1 MEYELNR
8 NCIPRLV
15 KVFILNEKIKFD
27 LIKQNFGLPQEY
39 LENFQIEEIGR
50 DEKDLLMK
58 DTIAYKNSLEE
69 YIYKMREKINSDE
82 LKGSFTQEEKENL
95 IKEMDQVMNWL
106 YSNDED
112 LYNMHK
118 LEEKSKKMKSLGDL
132 FYSRLNGWDTIK
144 ENLTK
149 MESLLYEKLD
159 YFTKLEERIKKGEN
173 TGITI
178 EQINNIN
185 GYIQQECNNYEAKM
199 YEYDVAD
206 KTKKPKISLNDIQNM
221 INSFNIN
228 IEKMQKVGN

>member
-1 MEYELNR
+1 
-8 NCIPRLV
+8 
-15 KVFILNEKIKFD
+15 
-27 LIKQNFGLPQEY
+27 
-39 LENFQIEEIGR
+39 
-50 DEKDLLMK
+50 
-58 DTIAYKNSLEE
+58 
-69 YIYKMREKINSDE
+69 MREKINSEE

-159 YFTKLEERIKKGEN
+159 YFTKMEERIRKGEN
-173 TGITI
+173 TGSSTFCWKR
-178 EQINNIN
+178 E
-185 GYIQQECNNYEAKM
+185 
-199 YEYDVAD
+199 
-206 KTKKPKISLNDIQNM
+206 KPKPRFNPKNLFPILFSSYIK
-221 INSFNIN
+221 FNI
-228 IEKMQKVGN
+228 IIFMLLV